1 MKYVQK
7 APHKGY
13 WKLKNLKKSESNGIR
28 HIYQNIKPRGIYF
41 NEIKH
46 KAKCFAEGSLLE
58 EFFIKY
64 GCR

>member
-1 MKYVQK
+1 MEL
-7 APHKGY
+7 G
-13 WKLKNLKKSESNGIR
+13 
-28 HIYQNIKPRGIYF
+28 IYQNIKPRGIYF

-58 EFFIKY
+58 EFFFIKY